1 MRMAII
7 KKIIHHICICT
18 N

>member
-1 MRMAII
+1 MSAYKHI
-7 KKIIHHICICT
+7 KKIIHHF